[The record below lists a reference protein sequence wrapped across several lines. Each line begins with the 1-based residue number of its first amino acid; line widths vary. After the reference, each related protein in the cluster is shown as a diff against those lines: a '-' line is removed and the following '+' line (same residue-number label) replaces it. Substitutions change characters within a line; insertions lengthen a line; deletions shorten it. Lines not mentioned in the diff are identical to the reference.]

1 MSFPLYVPMK
11 NKTSAFLLI
20 YIIITALLGATSCY
34 RSEHTEQQLLMM
46 DTLSDENPDTVLTM
60 LDCMDFNA
68 MSKSERM
75 HAELLRGKAMNK
87 AYVNFTTDSVM
98 LEVVDWYERH
108 GNANQKMM
116 AYYILGCAYRDLED
130 ALSALKYLNLAV
142 DAVNES
148 DEDCD
153 LNTLMRVYSQMG
165 GLYQRVAAFENERIA
180 DSNAERLAWQICD
193 TLSALRLKRL
203 RASTLYDALQQSEAL
218 MILDSIVQF
227 CNEHGLPE
235 QTKNI
240 YPMRIKYHIQTNN
253 ASCAD
258 SLLREYESKMGIRPS
273 TRDEDIVDITHF
285 YRKGLYYNLVEQPD
299 SAIQMFKRL
308 LQLINK
314 RPLYTVGRHELR
326 EGSYQGLTEAYS
338 LKHNPDSVIKYANL
352 YCQWND
358 SSTRAKSSEHLLRYQ
373 SLYNYTKIQEQA
385 LKAEQKA
392 SHLRVTMIL
401 LVVIGIAIAIIVWS
415 IYQKRLK
422 KERQKQ
428 IATNKEYQLLL
439 HELEKSADE
448 LLLVKTDSERFQREK
463 ESEIQKLQT
472 ALAMYQ
478 DNEQSVEQWSDE
490 RAIFACDIAKR
501 LHSLSS
507 HAQKATPNELNC
519 LLVTA
524 QNAFPKFYAN
534 ITDASKGLSHTE
546 IIISILIRFRF
557 IPSEI
562 SLLLG
567 LSSQRITNLKSS
579 VNQKLFGTQGAK
591 TLDSHLMSLK

>member
-1 MSFPLYVPMK
+1 MVYLRIQHLFLPIL
-11 NKTSAFLLI
+11 AFILFSCTDQHADS
-20 YIIITALLGATSCY
+20 IITKA
-34 RSEHTEQQLLMM
+34 EQLLN
-46 DTLSDENPDTVLTM
+46 TKPDSALAVL
-60 LDCMDFNA
+60 DDIRE
-68 MSKSERM
+68 SKEDWPRSQQMRY
-75 HAELLRGKAMNK
+75 ELVYAQAQNK
-87 AYVNFTTDSVM
+87 AYVNFTTDSIV
-98 LEVVDWYERH
+98 LSLVDYYGRH
-108 GNANQKMM
+108 GNANEQMM
-116 AYYILGCAYRDLED
+116 ANYMAGCAYRDLED

-142 DAVNES
+142 DAVDES

-153 LNTLMRVYSQMG
+153 LSTLMRVYSQMG
-165 GLYQRVAAFENERIA
+165 GLYQRVAAFESERIA
-180 DSNAERLAWQICD
+180 DSHAERLAWQICD
-193 TLSALRLKRL
+193 TLSALRLMRL
-203 RASTLYDALQQSEAL
+203 RASTLYDAHQPLQSL
-218 MILDSIVQF
+218 MILDSIIQF
-227 CNEHGLPE
+227 CNKHGLPE
-235 QTKNI
+235 QTKII
-240 YPMRIKYHIQTNN
+240 YPMRIKYHIETNN
-253 ASCAD
+253 ALSAD
-258 SLLREYESKMGIRPS
+258 SLLREYEQKMNIQPL
-273 TRDEDIVDITHF
+273 TPDEKIIDITHF
-285 YRKGLYYNLVEQPD
+285 YRKGLYYNLIEQPD
-299 SAIQMFKRL
+299 SAIMMFQKLIR
-308 LQLINK
+308 LINI
-314 RPLYTVGRHELR
+314 RSLYTVGKYDLR
-326 EGSYQGLTEAYS
+326 EGAFKGLSEAYS
-338 LKHNPDSVIKYANL
+338 YKHQADSVIKYANL

-358 SSTRAKSSEHLLRYQ
+358 SSIRARASEHLLRFQ

-385 LKAEQKA
+385 LNAEQKA
-392 SHLRVTMIL
+392 SRLRVIIIL
-401 LVVIGIAIAIIVWS
+401 LVFFATTIVIVAWS

>member
-1 MSFPLYVPMK
+1 MVYLRIQYLFLPIL
-11 NKTSAFLLI
+11 AFILFSCTDKHADS
-20 YIIITALLGATSCY
+20 IITKA
-34 RSEHTEQQLLMM
+34 EQLLN
-46 DTLSDENPDTVLTM
+46 TKPDSALAVL
-60 LDCMDFNA
+60 DDIRE
-68 MSKSERM
+68 SKTDWPRSQQMRY
-75 HAELLRGKAMNK
+75 ELVYAQAQNK
-87 AYVNFTTDSVM
+87 AFVNFTTDSIV
-98 LEVVDWYERH
+98 LSLVDYYGRH
-108 GNANQKMM
+108 GNANEQMM
-116 AYYILGCAYRDLED
+116 ANYMAGCAYRDLED

-142 DAVNES
+142 DAVDEG

-165 GLYQRVAAFENERIA
+165 GLYQRVAAFESERIA
-180 DSNAERLAWQICD
+180 DSHAERLAWQICD
-193 TLSALRLKRL
+193 TLSALRLMRL
-203 RASTLYDALQQSEAL
+203 RASTLYDAHQPLQSL
-218 MILDSIVQF
+218 MILDSIIQF
-227 CNEHGLPE
+227 CNKHGLPE
-235 QTKNI
+235 QTKII
-240 YPMRIKYHIQTNN
+240 YPMRIKYHIETNN
-253 ASCAD
+253 ALSAD
-258 SLLREYESKMGIRPS
+258 SLLREYEQKMNIQPL
-273 TRDEDIVDITHF
+273 TPDEKIIDITHF
-285 YRKGLYYNLVEQPD
+285 YRKGLYYNLIEQPD
-299 SAIQMFKRL
+299 SAIMMFQKLIR
-308 LQLINK
+308 LINI
-314 RPLYTVGRHELR
+314 RSLYTVGKYDLR
-326 EGSYQGLTEAYS
+326 EGAFKGLSEAYS
-338 LKHNPDSVIKYANL
+338 YKHQADSVIKYANL

-358 SSTRAKSSEHLLRYQ
+358 SSIRARASEHLLRFQ

-385 LKAEQKA
+385 LNAEQKA
-392 SHLRVTMIL
+392 SRLRVIIIL
-401 LVVIGIAIAIIVWS
+401 LVFFATTIVIVAWS

-448 LLLVKTDSERFQREK
+448 LLLIKTDSERFQREK

-507 HAQKATPNELNC
+507 HAQKATPNELNS

-546 IIISILIRFRF
+546 IIISILIRFQF

>member
-1 MSFPLYVPMK
+1 MVYLRIQYLFLPILAFILFSCTDKHADSIITKAEQLLNTKPD
-11 NKTSAFLLI
+11 SAFAVLDDI
-20 YIIITALLGATSCY
+20 RESKEDWP
-34 RSEHTEQQLLMM
+34 RSQQM
-46 DTLSDENPDTVLTM
+46 
-60 LDCMDFNA
+60 
-68 MSKSERM
+68 RY
-75 HAELLRGKAMNK
+75 ELVYAQAQNK
-87 AYVNFTTDSVM
+87 AFVNFTTDSIV
-98 LEVVDWYERH
+98 LSLVDYYGRH
-108 GNANQKMM
+108 GNANEQMM
-116 AYYILGCAYRDLED
+116 ANYMAGCAYRDLED

-142 DAVNES
+142 DAV
-148 DEDCD
+148 DENDGDCD

-193 TLSALRLKRL
+193 TLSALRLMRL

-258 SLLREYESKMGIRPS
+258 SLLREYEQKMDIRPS

-392 SHLRVTMIL
+392 SRLRVTMIL

-415 IYQKRLK
+415 IYQERLK

-428 IATNKEYQLLL
+428 IATNKEYQLLM
-439 HELEKSADE
+439 HELERAAEE
-448 LLLVKTDSERFQREK
+448 LLLVKTDSERFLKEK
-463 ESEIQKLQT
+463 DSEIHSLQT
-472 ALAMYQ
+472 SLSMYQ
-478 DNEQSVEQWSDE
+478 GNTLDVEQWNNE
-490 RAIFACDIAKR
+490 RTILQCDLVHH
-501 LHSLSS
+501 LHSLS
-507 HAQKATPNELNC
+507 AQGKVATQNELDG
-519 LLVTA
+519 LVTIA
-524 QNAFPKFYAN
+524 QNVFQKFHQT
-534 ITDASKGLSHTE
+534 ITDPTKRLSNRE
-546 IIISILIRFRF
+546 IITCILIRFKF

-562 SLLLG
+562 AVLTNNSY
-567 LSSQRITNLKSS
+567 QQITNLKSTI
-579 VNQKLFGTQGAK
+579 NKKLFDKNGAK
-591 TLDSHLMSLK
+591 TLDSNLMSLK

>member
-1 MSFPLYVPMK
+1 MSLPVYAPMK

-20 YIIITALLGATSCY
+20 SMIITALLSFTSCY
-34 RSEHTEQQLLMM
+34 RYGHAEQQLLMM

-60 LDCMDFNA
+60 LDRMDFSS
-68 MSKSERM
+68 MSKFERM
-75 HAELLRGKAMNK
+75 HAELLKGKAMNK

-108 GNANQKMM
+108 GNANQKML

-130 ALSALKYLNLAV
+130 APSALKYLNLAV
-142 DAVNES
+142 DAVDEK

-153 LNTLMRVYSQMG
+153 LHTLMRVYSQMG

-180 DSNAERLAWQICD
+180 DSHAEQLAWQICD
-193 TLSALRLKRL
+193 TLSALRLMW
-203 RASTLYDALQQSEAL
+203 AQACCLYDSRNQSEAI
-218 MILDSIVQF
+218 MILDSIDMF
-227 CNEHGLPE
+227 TRKNGMREH
-235 QTKNI
+235 TKI
-240 YPMRIKYHIQTNN
+240 LYPMRIDYHLDIKDVKG
-253 ASCAD
+253 AD
-258 SLLREYESKMGIRPS
+258 SLLREYEYKMGIRPDS
-273 TRDEDIVDITHF
+273 PDEEIYDIAHF
-285 YRKGLYYNLVEQPD
+285 YRKGRYDLLIQSPN
-299 SAIQMFKRL
+299 SAIQMFQRYLRL
-308 LQLINK
+308 IENRSFYNGIQ
-314 RPLYTVGRHELR
+314 HSLR
-326 EGSYQGLTEAYS
+326 EVCYQGLTEAYS
-338 LKHNPDSVIKYANL
+338 LQHQPDSVIKYANL

-373 SLYNYTKIQEQA
+373 SLYNYTKIQDQA

-392 SHLRVTMIL
+392 SRLRVTMIL

-439 HELEKSADE
+439 HELEKSAEE

-546 IIISILIRFRF
+546 IVISILIRFRF

>member
-1 MSFPLYVPMK
+1 MVYLRIQYLFLPIL
-11 NKTSAFLLI
+11 AFILFSCTDQHADS
-20 YIIITALLGATSCY
+20 IITKAEQILNTKPDSALAVLDDIRESKEDWP
-34 RSEHTEQQLLMM
+34 RSQQM
-46 DTLSDENPDTVLTM
+46 
-60 LDCMDFNA
+60 
-68 MSKSERM
+68 RY
-75 HAELLRGKAMNK
+75 ELVYAQAQNK
-87 AYVNFTTDSVM
+87 AFVNFTTDSIV
-98 LEVVDWYERH
+98 LSLVDYYGRH
-108 GNANQKMM
+108 GNANEQMM
-116 AYYILGCAYRDLED
+116 ANYMAGCAYRDLED

-142 DAVNES
+142 DAVDES

-153 LNTLMRVYSQMG
+153 LSTLMRVYSQMG
-165 GLYQRVAAFENERIA
+165 GLYQRVAAFESERIA
-180 DSNAERLAWQICD
+180 DSHAERLAWQICD
-193 TLSALRLKRL
+193 TLSALRLMRL
-203 RASTLYDALQQSEAL
+203 RASTLYDAHQPLQSL
-218 MILDSIVQF
+218 MILDSIIQF
-227 CNEHGLPE
+227 CNKHGLPE
-235 QTKNI
+235 QTKII
-240 YPMRIKYHIQTNN
+240 YPMRIKYHIETNN
-253 ASCAD
+253 ALSAD
-258 SLLREYESKMGIRPS
+258 SLLREYEQKMNIQPL
-273 TRDEDIVDITHF
+273 TPDEKIIDITHF
-285 YRKGLYYNLVEQPD
+285 YRKGLYYNLIEQPD
-299 SAIQMFKRL
+299 SAIMMFQKLIR
-308 LQLINK
+308 LINI
-314 RPLYTVGRHELR
+314 RSLYTVGKYDLR
-326 EGSYQGLTEAYS
+326 EGAFKGLSEAYS
-338 LKHNPDSVIKYANL
+338 YKHQADSVIKYANL

-358 SSTRAKSSEHLLRYQ
+358 SSIRARASEHLLRFQ

-392 SHLRVTMIL
+392 SRLRVIIIL
-401 LVVIGIAIAIIVWS
+401 LVVFATTIVIVAWS

-428 IATNKEYQLLL
+428 IETNKGYQSLL
-439 HELEKSADE
+439 HEIEKSAEE
-448 LLLVKTDSERFQREK
+448 LQLLKTDSERFLKEK
-463 ESEIQKLQT
+463 ELEIQSLQT

-490 RAIFACDIAKR
+490 RAILACDIAKR

>member
-1 MSFPLYVPMK
+1 MVYLRIQYLFLPILAFILFSCTDKHADSIITKAEQLLNTKPD
-11 NKTSAFLLI
+11 SAFAVLDDI
-20 YIIITALLGATSCY
+20 RESKEDWP
-34 RSEHTEQQLLMM
+34 RSQQM
-46 DTLSDENPDTVLTM
+46 
-60 LDCMDFNA
+60 
-68 MSKSERM
+68 RY
-75 HAELLRGKAMNK
+75 ELVYAQAQNK
-87 AYVNFTTDSVM
+87 AFVNFTTDSIV
-98 LEVVDWYERH
+98 LSLVDYYGRH
-108 GNANQKMM
+108 GNANEQMM
-116 AYYILGCAYRDLED
+116 ANYMAGCAYRDLED

-142 DAVNES
+142 DAVNEQ

-165 GLYQRVAAFENERIA
+165 GLYQRVAAFESERIA
-180 DSNAERLAWQICD
+180 DSHAERLAWQICD
-193 TLSALRLKRL
+193 TLSALRLMRL
-203 RASTLYDALQQSEAL
+203 RASTLYDAHQPLQSL
-218 MILDSIVQF
+218 MILDSIIQF
-227 CNEHGLPE
+227 CNKHGLPE
-235 QTKNI
+235 QTKII
-240 YPMRIKYHIQTNN
+240 YPMRIKYHIETNN
-253 ASCAD
+253 ALSAD
-258 SLLREYESKMGIRPS
+258 SLLREYEQKMNIQPL
-273 TRDEDIVDITHF
+273 TPDEKIIDITHF
-285 YRKGLYYNLVEQPD
+285 YRKGLYYNLIEQPD
-299 SAIQMFKRL
+299 SAIMMFQKLIR
-308 LQLINK
+308 LINI
-314 RPLYTVGRHELR
+314 RSLYTVGKYDLR
-326 EGSYQGLTEAYS
+326 EGAFKGLSEAYS
-338 LKHNPDSVIKYANL
+338 YKHQADSVIKYANL

-358 SSTRAKSSEHLLRYQ
+358 SSIRARASEHLLRFQ

-385 LKAEQKA
+385 LNAEQKA
-392 SHLRVTMIL
+392 SRLRVIIIL
-401 LVVIGIAIAIIVWS
+401 LVFFATTIVIVAWS

-428 IATNKEYQLLL
+428 IETNKGYQSLL
-439 HELEKSADE
+439 HEIEKSAEE
-448 LLLVKTDSERFQREK
+448 LQLVKTDSERFQREK

-591 TLDSHLMSLK
+591 TLYSHLMSLK

>member
-142 DAVNES
+142 DAVDES

-180 DSNAERLAWQICD
+180 DMHAERLAWQIGD
-193 TLSALRLKRL
+193 TISALRLMW
-203 RASTLYDALQQSEAL
+203 LQACCLFDSRNQSEAI
-218 MILDSIVQF
+218 MILDSIAQF
-227 CNEHGLPE
+227 TE
-235 QTKNI
+235 KNGIQEDPDLI
-240 YPMRIKYHIQTNN
+240 YPIKTDYYLERKDIK
-253 ASCAD
+253 CAEI
-258 SLLREYESKMGIRPS
+258 LLREYEYKTGILTES
-273 TRDEDIVDITHF
+273 LDTLNYDMAHF
-285 YRKGLYYNLVEQPD
+285 YLKGKYYNIAQKPD
-299 SAIQMFKRL
+299 SAIQMFNKL
-308 LQLINK
+308 SHLIEL
-314 RPLYTVGRHELR
+314 RPLYTSLRHGLKEV
-326 EGSYQGLTEAYS
+326 SYQGLTKAYS
-338 LKHNPDSVIKYANL
+338 LKHQPDSVIKYANL

-358 SSTRAKSSEHLLRYQ
+358 SSTRAKSSEYLLRYQ
-373 SLYNYTKIQEQA
+373 SLYNYAKVQEQA

-392 SHLRVTMIL
+392 SRLRVIIIL
-401 LVVIGIAIAIIVWS
+401 LVVFATTIVIVAWL

-428 IATNKEYQLLL
+428 IETNKGYQLLL

-448 LLLVKTDSERFQREK
+448 LLLIKTDSERFQREK

-546 IIISILIRFRF
+546 IIISILIRFQF

>member
-1 MSFPLYVPMK
+1 MQYLFLPIL
-11 NKTSAFLLI
+11 AF
-20 YIIITALLGATSCY
+20 IISSCTD
-34 RSEHTEQQLLMM
+34 RHAESIIAEAQQLL
-46 DTLSDENPDTVLTM
+46 DSNPDSALTVLDDIQENKEDWPRSQQM
-60 LDCMDFNA
+60 
-68 MSKSERM
+68 RY
-75 HAELLRGKAMNK
+75 ELVYAQAQNK
-87 AYVNFTTDSVM
+87 AYVNFTTDSIV
-98 LEVVDWYERH
+98 LSLVDYYERH
-108 GNANQKMM
+108 GNANEQMM
-116 AYYILGCAYRDLED
+116 ANYMAGCAYRDLED

-142 DAVNES
+142 DAVDES

-180 DSNAERLAWQICD
+180 DSHAEQLAWQIGD
-193 TLSALRLKRL
+193 TISALRLMRL
-203 RASTLYDALQQSEAL
+203 RASTLYDAQQQSQAL

-227 CNEHGLPE
+227 SNKHGLPE
-235 QTKNI
+235 QTKTI
-240 YPMRIKYHIQTNN
+240 YPMRIKYHIQTKN
-253 ASCAD
+253 ATYAD
-258 SLLREYESKMGIRPS
+258 SLLRVYESKMGIRPS

-285 YRKGLYYNLVEQPD
+285 YRKGLYHNLVEQPD

-326 EGSYQGLTEAYS
+326 EGSYHGLTEAYS
-338 LKHNPDSVIKYANL
+338 LKHQPDSVIKYANL

-373 SLYNYTKIQEQA
+373 SLYSYTKIQEQA

-392 SHLRVTMIL
+392 SRLRLTMIL

-439 HELEKSADE
+439 HELEKSAEE

-490 RAIFACDIAKR
+490 RAILACDIAKR

-507 HAQKATPNELNC
+507 HAQKATPNELNS

-546 IIISILIRFRF
+546 IVISILIRFRF

-579 VNQKLFGTQGAK
+579 VNQKLFRTQGAK

>member
-20 YIIITALLGATSCY
+20 YIIITALVSTTSCHRY
-34 RSEHTEQQLLMM
+34 EHTEQQLLMM

-142 DAVNES
+142 DAVDES

-193 TLSALRLKRL
+193 TLSALRLMRL

-273 TRDEDIVDITHF
+273 TQDEDIVDITYF

-546 IIISILIRFRF
+546 ITISILIRFRF

>member
-1 MSFPLYVPMK
+1 MYHFRIHYLFFPIIVCIL
-11 NKTSAFLLI
+11 SACGPDKHAES
-20 YIIITALLGATSCY
+20 IITEA
-34 RSEHTEQQLLMM
+34 EQLLN
-46 DTLSDENPDTVLTM
+46 SKPDSALVVLEEIR
-60 LDCMDFNA
+60 D
-68 MSKSERM
+68 SKADWPRSQQM
-75 HAELLRGKAMNK
+75 HYKLVYAQAQNK
-87 AYVNFTTDSVM
+87 AFVNFTTDSIV
-98 LEVVDWYERH
+98 LSLVDYYGRH
-108 GNANQKMM
+108 GNANEQMM
-116 AYYILGCAYRDLED
+116 ANYMAGCAYRDLED

-142 DAVNES
+142 DAVDES

-193 TLSALRLKRL
+193 TLSALRLMRL

-258 SLLREYESKMGIRPS
+258 SLLREYEQKMNIRPS
-273 TRDEDIVDITHF
+273 TPDEDIVDITHF

-326 EGSYQGLTEAYS
+326 EGSYQGLLEAYS
-338 LKHNPDSVIKYANL
+338 LKHQPDSVIKYANL

-373 SLYNYTKIQEQA
+373 SLYNYTKIQEQV

-392 SHLRVTMIL
+392 SRLRVTMIL
-401 LVVIGIAIAIIVWS
+401 LVVIGIAIAIIAWS
-415 IYQKRLK
+415 IYQERLK

-428 IATNKEYQLLL
+428 IATNKEYQLLM
-439 HELEKSADE
+439 HELERAAEE
-448 LLLVKTDSERFQREK
+448 LLLVKTDSERFLKEK
-463 ESEIQKLQT
+463 ESEIQGLQKS
-472 ALAMYQ
+472 LNRFQ
-478 DNEQSVEQWSDE
+478 DNTLNVEQWNNE
-490 RAIFACDIAKR
+490 RTILQCDLVNH
-501 LHSLSS
+501 LHSLS
-507 HAQKATPNELNC
+507 AQGKVATQDELDG
-519 LLVTA
+519 LITIA
-524 QNAFPKFYAN
+524 QNVFPKFHQT
-534 ITDASKGLSHTE
+534 ITGPTKGLSNRE
-546 IIISILIRFRF
+546 IITCILIRFKF

-562 SLLLG
+562 AVLTNNSC
-567 LSSQRITNLKSS
+567 QQITNLKSS
-579 VNQKLFGTQGAK
+579 INKKLFDKKGAK

>member
-1 MSFPLYVPMK
+1 MVYLRIQYLFLPIL
-11 NKTSAFLLI
+11 AFILFSCTDKHADS
-20 YIIITALLGATSCY
+20 IITKA
-34 RSEHTEQQLLMM
+34 EQLLN
-46 DTLSDENPDTVLTM
+46 TKPDSALAVL
-60 LDCMDFNA
+60 DDIRE
-68 MSKSERM
+68 SKTDWPRSQQMRY
-75 HAELLRGKAMNK
+75 ELVYAQAQNK
-87 AYVNFTTDSVM
+87 AFVNFTTDSIVIS
-98 LEVVDWYERH
+98 LVDYYGRH
-108 GNANQKMM
+108 GNANEQMM
-116 AYYILGCAYRDLED
+116 ANYMAGCAYRDLED

-142 DAVNES
+142 DAVDEK

-165 GLYQRVAAFENERIA
+165 GLYQRVAAFENDRMA
-180 DSNAERLAWQICD
+180 NSHAERLAWQIGD
-193 TLSALRLKRL
+193 TLSTLRLRWA
-203 RASTLYDALQQSEAL
+203 RACSLFEEKKQLQAI
-218 MILDSIVQF
+218 MILDSIDAFIQD
-227 CNEHGLPE
+227 NKLQESPIL
-235 QTKNI
+235 I
-240 YPMRIKYHIQTNN
+240 YPMKTDYYLEIKDIKRAET
-253 ASCAD
+253 
-258 SLLREYESKMGIRPS
+258 LLREYEHKTGILTES
-273 TRDEDIVDITHF
+273 IDAIVYDIAHF
-285 YRKGLYYNLVEQPD
+285 HRKGQYYNLVQNPD
-299 SAIQMFKRL
+299 SAIQMFNKL
-308 LQLINK
+308 LYLIGK
-314 RPLYTVGRHELR
+314 RPLYASERHGLMEV
-326 EGSYQGLTEAYS
+326 SYRGLTEAYS
-338 LKHNPDSVIKYANL
+338 LKHQSDSVIKYAYL
-352 YCQWND
+352 YCLFND
-358 SSTRAKSSEHLLRYQ
+358 SLTRDNSSEDLLRLQ

-392 SHLRVTMIL
+392 SRLRVIIIL
-401 LVVIGIAIAIIVWS
+401 LVVFATTIVIVAWS

-428 IATNKEYQLLL
+428 IETNKGYQSLL
-439 HELEKSADE
+439 HEIEKSAEE
-448 LLLVKTDSERFQREK
+448 LQLVKTDSERFQREK

-490 RAIFACDIAKR
+490 RAIFACDIAKH

-507 HAQKATPNELNC
+507 HAQNATPNELNS
-519 LLVTA
+519 LLDTA

-579 VNQKLFGTQGAK
+579 INQKLFGIQGAK

>member
-1 MSFPLYVPMK
+1 MSLPVYAPMK

-20 YIIITALLGATSCY
+20 SIIITALVSTTSCH
-34 RSEHTEQQLLMM
+34 RSGHTEQQLLMM

-60 LDCMDFNA
+60 LDRMDFNA
-68 MSKSERM
+68 MSKFERM
-75 HAELLRGKAMNK
+75 HAELLRGKVMNK

-108 GNANQKMM
+108 GNANQKML

-130 ALSALKYLNLAV
+130 APSALKYLNLAV
-142 DAVNES
+142 DAVDEK

-153 LNTLMRVYSQMG
+153 LHTLMRVYSQMG

-180 DSNAERLAWQICD
+180 DMHAERLAWQIGD
-193 TLSALRLKRL
+193 TLSALRLMW
-203 RASTLYDALQQSEAL
+203 AQACCLYDSRNQSQAI
-218 MILDSIVQF
+218 MILDSIDMF
-227 CNEHGLPE
+227 TRKNGMRE
-235 QTKNI
+235 QTKI
-240 YPMRIKYHIQTNN
+240 LYPMRIDYHLDIKDVKG
-253 ASCAD
+253 AD
-258 SLLREYESKMGIRPS
+258 SLLREYEYKMGIRPDS
-273 TRDEDIVDITHF
+273 PDEEIYDIAHF
-285 YRKGLYYNLVEQPD
+285 YRKGRYDLLIQSPN
-299 SAIQMFKRL
+299 SAIQMFQRYL
-308 LQLINK
+308 HLIEN
-314 RPLYTVGRHELR
+314 RSFYNGIQHSLR
-326 EGSYQGLTEAYS
+326 EVCYQGLTEAYS
-338 LKHNPDSVIKYANL
+338 LKHQPDSVIKYANL

-392 SHLRVTMIL
+392 SRLRVIIIL
-401 LVVIGIAIAIIVWS
+401 LVFFATTIVIVAWS

-439 HELEKSADE
+439 HELEKSAEE

-507 HAQKATPNELNC
+507 HAQKATPNELNY

-546 IIISILIRFRF
+546 IVISILIRFRF

>member
-142 DAVNES
+142 DAVDES

-193 TLSALRLKRL
+193 TLSALRLMRL

-273 TRDEDIVDITHF
+273 TQDEDIVDITYF

-448 LLLVKTDSERFQREK
+448 LLLIKTDSERFQREK

-546 IIISILIRFRF
+546 IIISILIRFQF

>member
-20 YIIITALLGATSCY
+20 YIIITALISTTSCH
-34 RSEHTEQQLLMM
+34 RSGHTEQQLFMM

-75 HAELLRGKAMNK
+75 HAELVRGKAMNK

-108 GNANQKMM
+108 GNANQKML
-116 AYYILGCAYRDLED
+116 AYYVLGCAYRDLED

-142 DAVNES
+142 DAVDES

-193 TLSALRLKRL
+193 TLSALRLMW
-203 RASTLYDALQQSEAL
+203 AQACCLYDYRNQSQAI
-218 MILDSIVQF
+218 MILDSIDMF
-227 CNEHGLPE
+227 TRKNGMKE
-235 QTKNI
+235 QTKI
-240 YPMRIKYHIQTNN
+240 LYPMRIDYHLDIKDVKG
-253 ASCAD
+253 AD
-258 SLLREYESKMGIRPS
+258 SLLREYEYKMGIRPDS
-273 TRDEDIVDITHF
+273 PDEEIYDIAHF
-285 YRKGLYYNLVEQPD
+285 YRKGRYDLLIQSPN
-299 SAIQMFKRL
+299 SAIQMFQRYLRL
-308 LQLINK
+308 IENRSFYNGIQ
-314 RPLYTVGRHELR
+314 HSLR
-326 EGSYQGLTEAYS
+326 EVCYQGLTEAYS
-338 LKHNPDSVIKYANL
+338 LQHQPDSVIKYANL

-373 SLYNYTKIQEQA
+373 SLYNYTKIQKQA

-392 SHLRVTMIL
+392 SRLRVIIIL
-401 LVVIGIAIAIIVWS
+401 LVVFATTIVIVAWS

-428 IATNKEYQLLL
+428 IETNKGYQLLL

-448 LLLVKTDSERFQREK
+448 LLLIKTDSERFQREK

-534 ITDASKGLSHTE
+534 ITDAFKGLSHTE
-546 IIISILIRFRF
+546 IIISILIRFQF

>member
-1 MSFPLYVPMK
+1 MSFPLYAPMK

-20 YIIITALLGATSCY
+20 YIIITALVSTTSCH

-60 LDCMDFNA
+60 LDCMDFNT

-108 GNANQKMM
+108 GNANQKML

-142 DAVNES
+142 DAVDES

-193 TLSALRLKRL
+193 TLSALRLMRL

-273 TRDEDIVDITHF
+273 TQDEDIVDITYF

-326 EGSYQGLTEAYS
+326 EGSYHGLTEAYS

-490 RAIFACDIAKR
+490 RAIFACDIAKH

-579 VNQKLFGTQGAK
+579 VNQKMFGTQGAK

>member
-1 MSFPLYVPMK
+1 MSLPVYAPMK

-20 YIIITALLGATSCY
+20 YIIITALVSTTSCH
-34 RSEHTEQQLLMM
+34 RSGHTEQQLLMM

-60 LDCMDFNA
+60 LDRMDFNA
-68 MSKSERM
+68 MSKFERM
-75 HAELLRGKAMNK
+75 HAELLRGKVMNK

-108 GNANQKMM
+108 GNANQKML

-130 ALSALKYLNLAV
+130 APSALKYLNLAV
-142 DAVNES
+142 DAVDEK

-153 LNTLMRVYSQMG
+153 LHTLMRVYSQMG

-180 DSNAERLAWQICD
+180 DMHAERLAWQIGD
-193 TLSALRLKRL
+193 TLSALRLMW
-203 RASTLYDALQQSEAL
+203 AQACCLYDSRNQSQAI
-218 MILDSIVQF
+218 MILDSIDMF
-227 CNEHGLPE
+227 TRKNGMRE
-235 QTKNI
+235 QTKI
-240 YPMRIKYHIQTNN
+240 LYPMRIDYHLDIKDVKG
-253 ASCAD
+253 AD
-258 SLLREYESKMGIRPS
+258 SLLREYEYKMGIRPDS
-273 TRDEDIVDITHF
+273 PDEEIYDIAHF
-285 YRKGLYYNLVEQPD
+285 YRKGRYDLLIQSPN
-299 SAIQMFKRL
+299 SAIQMFQRYL
-308 LQLINK
+308 HLIEN
-314 RPLYTVGRHELR
+314 RSFYNGIQHSLR
-326 EGSYQGLTEAYS
+326 EVCYQGLTEAYS
-338 LKHNPDSVIKYANL
+338 LKHQPDSVIKYANL

-392 SHLRVTMIL
+392 SRLRVIIIL
-401 LVVIGIAIAIIVWS
+401 LVFFATTIVIVAWS

-439 HELEKSADE
+439 HELEKSAEE

-546 IIISILIRFRF
+546 IVISILIRFRF

>member
-1 MSFPLYVPMK
+1 MK

-20 YIIITALLGATSCY
+20 SMIITALLSFTSCY
-34 RSEHTEQQLLMM
+34 RYGHAEQQLLMM

-60 LDCMDFNA
+60 LDRMDFSS
-68 MSKSERM
+68 MSKFERM
-75 HAELLRGKAMNK
+75 HAELLKGKAMNK

-108 GNANQKMM
+108 GNANQKML

-130 ALSALKYLNLAV
+130 APSALKYLNLAV
-142 DAVNES
+142 DAV
-148 DEDCD
+148 DEKDGDCD
-153 LNTLMRVYSQMG
+153 LHTLMRVYSQMG

-180 DSNAERLAWQICD
+180 DMHAERLAWQIGD
-193 TLSALRLKRL
+193 TLSALRLMW
-203 RASTLYDALQQSEAL
+203 AQACCLYDSRNQSQAI
-218 MILDSIVQF
+218 MILDSIDMF
-227 CNEHGLPE
+227 TRKNGMRE
-235 QTKNI
+235 QTKI
-240 YPMRIKYHIQTNN
+240 LYPMRIDYHLDIKDVKG
-253 ASCAD
+253 AD
-258 SLLREYESKMGIRPS
+258 SLLREYEYKMGIRPDS
-273 TRDEDIVDITHF
+273 PDEEIYDIAHF
-285 YRKGLYYNLVEQPD
+285 YRKGRYDLLIQSPN
-299 SAIQMFKRL
+299 SAIQMFQRYL
-308 LQLINK
+308 HLIEN
-314 RPLYTVGRHELR
+314 RSFYNGIQHSLR
-326 EGSYQGLTEAYS
+326 EVCYQGLTEAYS
-338 LKHNPDSVIKYANL
+338 LKHQPDSVIKYANL

-373 SLYNYTKIQEQA
+373 SLYNYTKIQDQA

-392 SHLRVTMIL
+392 SRLRVTMIL

-439 HELEKSADE
+439 HELEKSAEE

-546 IIISILIRFRF
+546 IVISILIRFRF

>member
-1 MSFPLYVPMK
+1 MVVFRKQYLFLPIL
-11 NKTSAFLLI
+11 AFILFSCTDKHADS
-20 YIIITALLGATSCY
+20 IITKA
-34 RSEHTEQQLLMM
+34 EQLLNTKP
-46 DTLSDENPDTVLTM
+46 DSALAVLDDIRENKEDWPRSQQM
-60 LDCMDFNA
+60 
-68 MSKSERM
+68 RY
-75 HAELLRGKAMNK
+75 ELVYAQAQNK
-87 AYVNFTTDSVM
+87 AFVNFTTDSIV
-98 LEVVDWYERH
+98 LSLVDYYGRH
-108 GNANQKMM
+108 GNANEQMM
-116 AYYILGCAYRDLED
+116 ANYMAGCAYRDLED
-130 ALSALKYLNLAV
+130 ALSALKYMNLAV
-142 DAVNES
+142 DAVDEN

-180 DSNAERLAWQICD
+180 DMHAERLAWQIGD
-193 TLSALRLKRL
+193 TISALRLMW
-203 RASTLYDALQQSEAL
+203 LQACCLFDSRNQSEAI
-218 MILDSIVQF
+218 MILDSIAQF
-227 CNEHGLPE
+227 TE
-235 QTKNI
+235 KNGIQEDPDLI
-240 YPMRIKYHIQTNN
+240 YPIKTDYYLERKDIK
-253 ASCAD
+253 CAEI
-258 SLLREYESKMGIRPS
+258 LLREYEYKTGILTES
-273 TRDEDIVDITHF
+273 LDTLNYDMAHF
-285 YRKGLYYNLVEQPD
+285 YLKGKYYNIAQKPD
-299 SAIQMFKRL
+299 SAIQMFNKL
-308 LQLINK
+308 SHLIEL
-314 RPLYTVGRHELR
+314 RPLYTSQPLGLKEV
-326 EGSYQGLTEAYS
+326 SYQGLTEAYS

-392 SHLRVTMIL
+392 SRLRVIIIL
-401 LVVIGIAIAIIVWS
+401 LVVFATTIVIVAWS

-428 IATNKEYQLLL
+428 IETNKGYQSLL
-439 HELEKSADE
+439 HEIEKSAEE

>member
-1 MSFPLYVPMK
+1 MVYLRIQHLFLPIL
-11 NKTSAFLLI
+11 AFILFSCTDQHADS
-20 YIIITALLGATSCY
+20 IITKAEQILNTKPDSALAVLDDIRESKEDWP
-34 RSEHTEQQLLMM
+34 RSQQM
-46 DTLSDENPDTVLTM
+46 
-60 LDCMDFNA
+60 
-68 MSKSERM
+68 RY
-75 HAELLRGKAMNK
+75 ELVYAQAQNK
-87 AYVNFTTDSVM
+87 AFVNFTTDSIV
-98 LEVVDWYERH
+98 LSLVDYYGRH
-108 GNANQKMM
+108 GNANEQMM
-116 AYYILGCAYRDLED
+116 ANYMAGCAYRDLED

-142 DAVNES
+142 DAVDES

-153 LNTLMRVYSQMG
+153 LSTLMRVYSQMG
-165 GLYQRVAAFENERIA
+165 GLYQRVAAFESERIA
-180 DSNAERLAWQICD
+180 DSHAERLAWQICD
-193 TLSALRLKRL
+193 TLSALRLMRL
-203 RASTLYDALQQSEAL
+203 RASTLYDAHQPLQSL
-218 MILDSIVQF
+218 MILDSIIQF
-227 CNEHGLPE
+227 CNKHGLPE
-235 QTKNI
+235 QTKII
-240 YPMRIKYHIQTNN
+240 YPMRIKYHIETNN
-253 ASCAD
+253 ALSAD
-258 SLLREYESKMGIRPS
+258 SLLREYEQKMNIQPL
-273 TRDEDIVDITHF
+273 TPDEKIIDITHF
-285 YRKGLYYNLVEQPD
+285 YRKGLYYNLIEQPD
-299 SAIQMFKRL
+299 SAIMMFQKLIR
-308 LQLINK
+308 LINI
-314 RPLYTVGRHELR
+314 RSLYTVGKYDLR
-326 EGSYQGLTEAYS
+326 EGAFKGLSEAYS
-338 LKHNPDSVIKYANL
+338 YKHQADSVIKYANL

-358 SSTRAKSSEHLLRYQ
+358 SSIRARASEHLLRFQ

-385 LKAEQKA
+385 LNAEQKA
-392 SHLRVTMIL
+392 SRLRVIIIL
-401 LVVIGIAIAIIVWS
+401 LVFFATTIVIVAWS

-428 IATNKEYQLLL
+428 IETNKGYQSLL
-439 HELEKSADE
+439 HEIEKSAEE
-448 LLLVKTDSERFQREK
+448 LQLVKTDSERFLKEK